1 MLGQADGLKQEPK
14 IISIVSGKGGVGKS
28 IMAVN
33 LSIAINKLGKK
44 VLLYD
49 VDVGFG
55 SVEIL
60 LGTSAKLT
68 IKDYFQNKIGLDEIV
83 TNTKYG
89 IDVISG
95 GLDVEDLVYFNAGN
109 RDSLFR
115 DFSRIMNRYDYIVLD
130 FPPGYNENLENFYEA
145 SDFMVLITTSEP
157 TSLINAYTFL
167 KMMALKGIDPDEL
180 HVVLNMARDMK
191 DARKFMERF
200 IGVIE
205 RFIGMSP
212 SATHIMRFDNLVR
225 KSVESQKPFV
235 FEERTLQPSLV
246 IYRIANIITK
256 EHELIKRRTFLDK
269 LKAFLR
275 IG

>member
-28 IMAVN
+28 IMAAN